1 MECKNVNSVAAK
13 QFLIARVIEEA
24 EVEHVGLSD
33 VEKKMLH
40 FSEVHP
46 SLPDIYEINAEFE
59 RDYDSDEY
67 EAKVVGLLKNARE
80 RESRSFPLREQE
92 WNDAIDALKQ
102 EDHYILVM
110 VYCAFPEYR
119 KALRPTHHV
128 RDYIIYIA
136 LGIAVVLVRITMAVW
151 SH

>member
-1 MECKNVNSVAAK
+1 LNPVAAK
-13 QFLIARVIEEA
+13 QFLIARILEEA
-24 EVEHVGLSD
+24 DLEHVHLSD
-33 VEKKMLH
+33 VEKKMLY
-40 FSEVHP
+40 FTEVHP

-67 EAKVVGLLKNARE
+67 EAKVVGLLKRARDQD
-80 RESRSFPLREQE
+80 SRSSSSQGLE
-92 WNDAIDALKQ
+92 WNDAIDALKH

-119 KALRPTHHV
+119 KALRPTHRV

-136 LGIAVVLVRITMAVW
+136 VGIAVVLVCIGTAIW

>member
-1 MECKNVNSVAAK
+1 MEGKSMNPVAAK
-13 QFLIARVIEEA
+13 QFLIARILEEA
-24 EVEHVGLSD
+24 DLEHVHLSD
-33 VEKKMLH
+33 VEKKMLY
-40 FSEVHP
+40 FTEVHP
-46 SLPDIYEINAEFE
+46 SLPDIYEINVEFE

-67 EAKVVGLLKNARE
+67 EAKVVSLLKRARD
-80 RESRSFPLREQE
+80 RGPEQE
-92 WNDAIDALKQ
+92 WSDAIDALKQ

-136 LGIAVVLVRITMAVW
+136 VGIAVVLVCIGMAVW